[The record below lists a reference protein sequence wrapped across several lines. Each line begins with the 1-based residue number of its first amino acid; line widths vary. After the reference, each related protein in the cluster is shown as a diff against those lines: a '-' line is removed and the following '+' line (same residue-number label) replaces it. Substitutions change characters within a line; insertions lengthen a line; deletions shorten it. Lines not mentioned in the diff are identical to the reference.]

1 MTININLNADASG
14 NGVDLHGVI
23 EDFNANF
30 SLGSGNHGSFYTG
43 LLDTTMAFSGT
54 QYYVEDQDSSSSYTG
69 GVLATAGDNSFAYDL
84 SSHTI
89 TGDLDGFSF
98 GETLTAKSDLSG
110 FEFTDSSV
118 DITNLGLSG
127 SDTNDVLV
135 DIYTGSTDALES
147 AFASQGVA
155 INGSAGADVIEGW
168 SGDDVLTGNGGADVF
183 EFDASASFG
192 NDTITDFE
200 NGSDQIGLNYDDVTI
215 SGDSSHTVI
224 THANGTVTLAGV
236 DFATIDQN
244 DFV

>member
-1 MTININLNADASG
+1 MTINIDLNADASG

-23 EDFNANF
+23 EDFNNNF
-30 SLGSGNHGSFYTG
+30 SLGSGNHGSFFEDGNYTTSFG
-43 LLDTTMAFSGT
+43 GD
-54 QYYVEDQDSSSSYTG
+54 QYYATDLDSSSSYTG
-69 GVLATAGDNSFAYDL
+69 GVLATAGANDFAYDI
-84 SSHTI
+84 STHTI
-89 TGDLDGFSF
+89 GGDLDGFSF
-98 GETLTAKSDLSG
+98 GSALSQTADG
-110 FEFTDSSV
+110 TAVEFTDSSV
-118 DITNLGLSG
+118 DISNLGLSG